1 MKMIRSFLPVGQ
13 GAFYCERFKLNPDE
27 KNFIN
32 VVYDCGSSNGA
43 KCVEKQI
50 KANFREGEI
59 IHAVF
64 ISHLHNDHING
75 LEFLLKYCNVKN
87 IFFPLTEKADT
98 EISLVDSFVNGTK
111 LSKFTKELI
120 KSPRVAINEFYQD
133 NYIALFSIKPCNYEI
148 SRENIND
155 NIAKSISSGT
165 DVSKYIFNLS
175 SSIKESLID
184 WVFIPYNFELINR
197 KQELEELLAANL
209 SSFGSL
215 DQLQTLWEENKNDAQ
230 KKIKKA
236 YENLK
241 GSHNPNSMTLYSGS
255 REMQGYQYFSN
266 YCYCKYCYKKRRY
279 KVGCLYTGD
288 YDASKDITFDELRN
302 KYHLYWQNIGC
313 VQIPHHGSIY
323 SYNAGFSELDSF
335 FVISAG
341 QNNKFCHPHS
351 FVINDL
357 LLNCHHPLVVT
368 ETPDSAVYF
377 IVEVFR

>member
-27 KNFIN
+27 KNLIN

-98 EISLVDSFVNGTK
+98 EISLVDSFINGTK
-111 LSKFTKELI
+111 LSKFTKAFI
-120 KSPRVAINEFYQD
+120 KSPRTAINEFYQG
-133 NYIALFSIKPCNYEI
+133 NEIQLFSIKPYNKDVTDKTENNTQVI
-148 SRENIND
+148 SRYSGED
-155 NIAKSISSGT
+155 LAKDIFKCSSIST
-165 DVSKYIFNLS
+165 NH
-175 SSIKESLID
+175 ID
-184 WVFIPYNFELINR
+184 WVFIPYNFELTNR

-209 SSFGSL
+209 SSFCSL

-241 GSHNPNSMTLYSGS
+241 GSHNPNSMTLYSGTK
-255 REMQGYQYFSN
+255 EMQGYQYFSN
-266 YCYCKYCYKKRRY
+266 NCYCKYCYKKRHY

-288 YDASKDITFDELRN
+288 YDASKDITFDELRDN
-302 KYHLYWQNIGC
+302 YHLYWQNIGC
-313 VQIPHHGSIY
+313 VQIPHHGSK
-323 SYNAGFSELDSF
+323 YNYNTEFANMHAF
-335 FVISAG
+335 FLISART
-341 QNNKFCHPHS
+341 NSSHPHS
-351 FVINDL
+351 YVVNDL
-357 LLNCHHPLVVT
+357 RLSDHNPLIVT
-368 ETPDSAVYF
+368 EKIDSAVSF
-377 IVEVFR
+377 IVEVY

>member
-1 MKMIRSFLPVGQ
+1 MTRSFLPVGQ
-13 GAFYCERFKLNPDE
+13 GAFYCERFKLNPDD

-32 VVYDCGSSNGA
+32 VVYDCGSSNGQ

-50 KANFREGEI
+50 KATFHEGET

-87 IFFPLTEKADT
+87 IFFPLTEKEDT
-98 EISLVDSFVNGTK
+98 EISLIDSYINGTK
-111 LSKFTKELI
+111 LSKFSKAFIE
-120 KSPRVAINEFYQD
+120 SPRVAINEFYRD
-133 NYIALFSIKPCNYEI
+133 NDIDLFSIKPYNYE
-148 SRENIND
+148 SFGGNIND
-155 NIAKSISSGT
+155 NIAKPISSGT

-184 WVFIPYNFELINR
+184 WVFIPYNFELADR
-197 KQELEELLAANL
+197 KKQLEMHLKSNL
-209 SSFGSL
+209 PSFRSL
-215 DQLQTLWEENKNDAQ
+215 DQLQALWEENKNDAQ
-230 KKIKKA
+230 TKIKNA
-236 YENLK
+236 YKSLK
-241 GSHNPNSMTLYSGS
+241 GSHNPNSMTLYSGT

-266 YCYCKYCYKKRRY
+266 NCYCKYCFKKRRY
-279 KVGCLYTGD
+279 NVGCLYTGD
-288 YDASKDITFDELRN
+288 YDASKDITFDELRD

-323 SYNAGFSELDSF
+323 SYNTGFSELDSF

-357 LLNCHHPLVVT
+357 LLNDHYPLVVT
-368 ETPDSAVYF
+368 EKPDSAVYLLVN
-377 IVEVFR
+377 IH

>member
-1 MKMIRSFLPVGQ
+1 MIRSFLPVGQ

-75 LEFLLKYCNVKN
+75 LEFLLKFCNVKN

-98 EISLVDSFVNGTK
+98 EISLVDSFVNETK
-111 LSKFTKELI
+111 LSKFTKEFI
-120 KSPRVAINEFYQD
+120 KSPRTAINEFYQG
-133 NYIALFSIKPCNYEI
+133 NEIQLFSIKPYNKDVTDKTENNTQVI
-148 SRENIND
+148 SRYSGED
-155 NIAKSISSGT
+155 LAKDIFKCSSIST
-165 DVSKYIFNLS
+165 NH
-175 SSIKESLID
+175 ID
-184 WVFIPYNFELINR
+184 WVFIPYNFELTNR

-209 SSFGSL
+209 SSFCSL

-241 GSHNPNSMTLYSGS
+241 GSHNPNSMTLYSGTK
-255 REMQGYQYFSN
+255 EMQGYQYFSN
-266 YCYCKYCYKKRRY
+266 NCYCKYCYKKRHY

-288 YDASKDITFDELRN
+288 YDASKYITFDELRAN
-302 KYHLYWQNIGC
+302 YHLYWQNIGC
-313 VQIPHHGSIY
+313 VQIPHHGSK
-323 SYNAGFSELDSF
+323 YNYNSEFANMHAF
-335 FVISAG
+335 FLISART
-341 QNNKFCHPHS
+341 NSSHPHPY
-351 FVINDL
+351 VVNDL
-357 LLNCHHPLVVT
+357 RLNDHNPLIVT
-368 ETPDSAVYF
+368 EKIDSAVSF

>member
-1 MKMIRSFLPVGQ
+1 MIRSFLPVGQ
-13 GAFYCERFKLNPDE
+13 GAFYCERFKLNPTD

-50 KANFREGEI
+50 KANFREGET

-111 LSKFTKELI
+111 LSKFTKAFI
-120 KSPRVAINEFYQD
+120 KSPRTAINDFYQG
-133 NYIALFSIKPCNYEI
+133 NEIQLFSIKPYNKDVTDKTENNTQVI
-148 SRENIND
+148 SRYSGED
-155 NIAKSISSGT
+155 LAKDIFKCSSIST
-165 DVSKYIFNLS
+165 NH
-175 SSIKESLID
+175 ID
-184 WVFIPYNFELINR
+184 WVFIPYNFELTNR

-209 SSFGSL
+209 SSFCSL

-241 GSHNPNSMTLYSGS
+241 GSHNPNSMTLYSGTK
-255 REMQGYQYFSN
+255 EMQGYQYFSN
-266 YCYCKYCYKKRRY
+266 NCYCKYCYKKRHY

-288 YDASKDITFDELRN
+288 YDASKDITFDELRDN
-302 KYHLYWQNIGC
+302 YHLYWQNIGC
-313 VQIPHHGSIY
+313 IQIPHHGSIY
-323 SYNAGFSELDSF
+323 SYNTGFSELDSF
-335 FVISAG
+335 IVISAG

-357 LLNCHHPLVVT
+357 LLNYHNPLVVT
-368 ETPDSAVYF
+368 EKPDSAVYLLVN
-377 IVEVFR
+377 I